1 MRKWNLTQIRPVNVL
16 VQGKAQSKI
25 ALTTF
30 WLTVFVG
37 VAGVPILVVYFFQGG
52 LPFLRQISIVRWAE
66 TILQFNSL
74 FNPLLYWYRNR
85 RLREATLELL
95 RCRHRPAARTARHI
109 RQRRSSVASLD
120 VKKLKNGERG
130 ARLLRS
136 ESVGA
141 MMSLSTSRS
150 RRNEAVKE
158 RPMSVPSR
166 EASDQGN
173 KLLVTVQI
181 EKASEGKSIQQN
193 TELPKNTTELERS
206 QCYIGGKI
214 LRSSSLNKNSVASI
228 TKCHP
233 NVTQWSAQ
241 RSRSEPIIL
250 TNALIKQREE
260 QLLMSLPTRK
270 TFVDSL

>member
-1 MRKWNLTQIRPVNVL
+1 MVTRDVL
-16 VQGKAQSKI
+16 KVRAI
-25 ALTTF
+25 LRTF
-30 WLTVFVG
+30 KTSL
-37 VAGVPILVVYFFQGG
+37 VPINH
-52 LPFLRQISIVRWAE
+52 E
-66 TILQFNSL
+66 M
-74 FNPLLYWYRNR
+74 
-85 RLREATLELL
+85 
-95 RCRHRPAARTARHI
+95 H
-109 RQRRSSVASLD
+109 
-120 VKKLKNGERG
+120 
-130 ARLLRS
+130 
-136 ESVGA
+136 
-141 MMSLSTSRS
+141 SRS
-150 RRNEAVKE
+150 C
-158 RPMSVPSR
+158 
-166 EASDQGN
+166 DF
-173 KLLVTVQI
+173 LYVTVQI

>member
-1 MRKWNLTQIRPVNVL
+1 M
-16 VQGKAQSKI
+16 
-25 ALTTF
+25 
-30 WLTVFVG
+30 
-37 VAGVPILVVYFFQGG
+37 
-52 LPFLRQISIVRWAE
+52 
-66 TILQFNSL
+66 
-74 FNPLLYWYRNR
+74 
-85 RLREATLELL
+85 
-95 RCRHRPAARTARHI
+95 
-109 RQRRSSVASLD
+109 ASLD

-193 TELPKNTTELERS
+193 TELPKNTTEL
-206 QCYIGGKI
+206 
-214 LRSSSLNKNSVASI
+214 
-228 TKCHP
+228 
-233 NVTQWSAQ
+233 
-241 RSRSEPIIL
+241 
-250 TNALIKQREE
+250 
-260 QLLMSLPTRK
+260 
-270 TFVDSL
+270 